1 MRNKNRNN
9 PPTRKLVN
17 SKTRQPI
24 FRVGVFLNRRNKASR
39 EQVAGIFRFAGFHP
53 EWELHL
59 FARPDSRDAL
69 AEMAATF
76 TPDGIVGGHSDVLS
90 AFRRRVPCVLI
101 DFADARSGANARV
114 MCDDHAVGTR
124 AAEEFLRRGFQSFGF
139 AGVEL
144 GEDGGDSAAF
154 NSRARE
160 NGFRRTLAKRGF
172 QCSVYAESLPQGA
185 DHYADGRALEAWLA
199 AMPKPCAVFAHTDL
213 LAQSVL
219 FACKRA
225 AIPVPESVAVM
236 GVDNEESACESSSP
250 TLSSIEPDF
259 AGGGFR
265 AAEMLDALM
274 RRGSAARVPARATY
288 GVLRVVDRA
297 STRNVVGAHLRAG
310 RALETIRAHACS
322 GISVP
327 DVAAAVGT
335 STRMLEIVFRKTYNR
350 TVRDEILRVR
360 LEEAKRLLATTRLAL
375 AEIAARCGF
384 RTASALKAVF
394 TRRFG
399 ASPRS
404 FRPRRKP

>member
-1 MRNKNRNN
+1 MRNKKSDR
-9 PPTRKLVN
+9 T
-17 SKTRQPI
+17 

-39 EQVAGIFRFAGFHP
+39 EQVAGIFRFAGAHP

-59 FARPDSRDAL
+59 FSRPDSRDAL
-69 AEMAATF
+69 ASMAASF
-76 TPDGIVGGHSDVLS
+76 VPDGIVGGHSDVLS
-90 AFRRRVPCVLI
+90 AFRRRRVPCVLI

-114 MCDDHAVGTR
+114 MCDDHAVGIR

-160 NGFRRTLAKRGF
+160 NGFRRALAKRGF
-172 QCSVYAESLPQGA
+172 QCSVYRESLPQGA
-185 DHYADGRALEAWLA
+185 DHYANGRALEAWLA
-199 AMPKPCAVFAHTDL
+199 SLPKPCAVFAHTDL
-213 LAQSVL
+213 LAQSIL

-225 AIPVPESVAVM
+225 AVPVPESVAVM

-265 AAEMLDALM
+265 AAEILDALM
-274 RRGSAARVPARATY
+274 RRGASARVPVRATY

-327 DVAAAVGT
+327 DVAAAVGM
-335 STRMLEIVFRKTYNR
+335 SPRMLEIVFRKTYNR
-350 TVRDEILRVR
+350 TVRDEILHVR
-360 LEEAKRLLATTRLAL
+360 LEEAKRLLATTHLAL

-384 RTASALKAVF
+384 HTASALKALF
-394 TRRFG
+394 ARRLG

-404 FRPRRKP
+404 FRRV